1 MLIAALVRE
10 FCSAVEQW
18 STADQVSPLP
28 SLSLS
33 PAALF
38 LPLPRFFFFFLR
50 FPTIMSSTCSL
61 KILCALSHVAAVGLP
76 RSLTRRHH
84 RVPSRRASFSVPLLQ
99 VTKSPLCPL
108 FTSFRSEASAK
119 KETEEVSRGRLRAWL
134 VLCRLLQE
142 DDAALRARTSDYVS
156 AVWRPSFVSE
166 LLYLKC
172 FLLVLFSFSLSFFPL
187 FLSQSSHQCTLSVA
201 IVTADVL
208 QILPQQS
215 GLPLDPSAALVAA
228 YSRFGQYF
236 ANSGFLW
243 KYLLDT
249 LLPSAQSTQPH
260 TQHPDHL
267 YLTLVVCVL
276 TASRRRHIHSH
287 LDSCDGPLRERGR
300 QLLGRRVYRFAGSH
314 SRPLLLLL
322 PLSPAF
328 DALRSLF
335 HVNSAVCSRCL

>member
-1 MLIAALVRE
+1 VLIAALVRE

-38 LPLPRFFFFFLR
+38 LPLPRFFFCVCVFPFLYNNVL
-50 FPTIMSSTCSL
+50 PLLLEDIVCSL
-61 KILCALSHVAAVGLP
+61 SCCSCWTSAKPHSTPSSSPVSPCFLLSTSSSSH
-76 RSLTRRHH
+76 
-84 RVPSRRASFSVPLLQ
+84 
-99 VTKSPLCPL
+99 KSPLCPL

-142 DDAALRARTSDYVS
+142 DDATLRARTSDYVS

-187 FLSQSSHQCTLSVA
+187 FLSQSLHQCTLSVA

-267 YLTLVVCVL
+267 YLTLAVCVQAAPYSL
-276 TASRRRHIHSH
+276 PPGLLRRTS
-287 LDSCDGPLRERGR
+287 SRERQTTSGKKS
-300 QLLGRRVYRFAGSH
+300 VSVCRFPFPSTSA
-314 SRPLLLLL
+314 P
-322 PLSPAF
+322 SPALSCF
-328 DALRSLF
+328 
-335 HVNSAVCSRCL
+335 